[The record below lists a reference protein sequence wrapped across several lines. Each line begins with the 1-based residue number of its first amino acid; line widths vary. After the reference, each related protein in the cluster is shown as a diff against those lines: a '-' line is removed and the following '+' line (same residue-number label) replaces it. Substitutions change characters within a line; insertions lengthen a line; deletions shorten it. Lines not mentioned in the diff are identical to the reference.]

1 MAIMSDL
8 RQASTLLVRQHLAGD
23 ARAFEALVRLWDQRL
38 FLLAHRLCGDRHDA
52 EDIRQEAW
60 IRCHV
65 GLESLRTPD
74 TFAAWL
80 ARIAVNLCRDRARRR
95 GGEAPVEAEPP
106 AATMDPALECETAEA
121 HLALRR
127 ALAAL
132 PALEREVLLLR
143 VLQELSFD
151 EIARV
156 VEKPRSTVQWLCG
169 RALETVSRRLA
180 HNPLWS
186 RSADAMF

>member
-1 MAIMSDL
+1 MTDL
-8 RQASTLLVRQHLAGD
+8 RQASTTLVRQHLAGD
-23 ARAFEALVRLWDQRL
+23 AHAFEALVRLWDQRL
-38 FLLAHRLCGDRHDA
+38 FLLAHRLCGDRHEA

-65 GLESLRTPD
+65 GLEGLRAPD

-95 GGEAPVEAEPP
+95 GAETPREAEPP
-106 AATMDPALECETAEA
+106 AAPIDPALVCETAEA
-121 HLALRR
+121 HAALRR

-132 PALEREVLLLR
+132 PVLEREVLLLR

-169 RALETVSRRLA
+169 RALDAVSRRLV
-180 HNPLWS
+180 HGPLLS
-186 RSADAMF
+186 RSADALL